1 MAVTHKDS
9 EETLT
14 TYIKVD
20 QNQAGMSGKLEKFAG
35 NYFRIGRHQGVFSVT
50 HSDDIFPFRLQVNF
64 QRVLKGK
71 LNGPFLR
78 LNYVN

>member
-1 MAVTHKDS
+1 MRSLLFIK
-9 EETLT
+9 TLR

-20 QNQAGMSGKLEKFAG
+20 HNQADVLGKLEKFAG
-35 NYFRIGRHQGVFSVT
+35 NYFRIDGHQSVFSVT
-50 HSDDIFPFRLQVNF
+50 HSDEIFPFRLQVNF
-64 QRVLKGK
+64 QSVLKGK